1 MAPRALYGPVNT
13 LLCVMA
19 TVKQGV
25 PIGLAIVCLLCGA
38 QNTLDFLRGC
48 CDEVSLGVMEV
59 LWALFFSYRRR
70 KKANSSEE

>member
-1 MAPRALYGPVNT
+1 MDARGLYGPVNT

-25 PIGLAIVCLLCGA
+25 PIGLGMVCVSAGA
-38 QNTLDFLRGC
+38 QNTLDFLRSC

-59 LWALFFSYRRR
+59 LWALFF
-70 KKANSSEE
+70 